1 MARWV
6 HPIKKDYGRKD
17 SMTSGSSDY
26 RVTPAPLLWHRE
38 NNNLIFQAFMFLQSG
53 LVAVPLIAGMDKF
66 VEILAN
72 WPQYLAPGFPRFFGV
87 TAQSFMYVVG
97 LIEIFIAIGLALY
110 PRVFSYALIVWLGA
124 IMANLL
130 IIGQYYDIVLFDFG
144 LAVAAFALSRLSQLK
159 EEVPVVVAEP
169 TEDLNSPELAH

>member
-6 HPIKKDYGRKD
+6 HPIRDYGRKN
-17 SMTSGSSDY
+17 SLTSKSADY

-38 NNNLIFQAFMFLQSG
+38 NNNLIFQAFMVLQSG

-72 WPQYLAPGFPRFFGV
+72 WPEYLAPGIPV
-87 TAQSFMYVVG
+87 ILHTTAERVMYVAG
-97 LIEIFIAIGLALY
+97 LIEIFIAIGLALF
-110 PRVFSYALIVWLGA
+110 PRYFSYALMVWFGV
-124 IMANLL
+124 IITNLL
-130 IIGQYYDIVLFDFG
+130 MLGQYYDIVLRDFG

-169 TEDLNSPELAH
+169 TEDINSPELAH